1 MDAEVESG
9 MTTADAER
17 IIAALTK
24 KHKLFR
30 LLGFQCHDRG
40 MFMTFESVD
49 IDPKTIAKWIDGV
62 GCYALYI
69 GSEGTG
75 DNRIMCAEVRI

>member
-1 MDAEVESG
+1 
-9 MTTADAER
+9 
-17 IIAALTK
+17 
-24 KHKLFR
+24 
-30 LLGFQCHDRG
+30 